1 MILLSTTSE
10 RSSAENSLSRT
21 DVPLALSSAE
31 ARVVGMPDG
40 LVVPSEVFTT
50 VCSVVV
56 NDFAAVTSGARS

>member
-1 MILLSTTSE
+1 
-10 RSSAENSLSRT
+10 
-21 DVPLALSSAE
+21 
-31 ARVVGMPDG
+31 MPDG